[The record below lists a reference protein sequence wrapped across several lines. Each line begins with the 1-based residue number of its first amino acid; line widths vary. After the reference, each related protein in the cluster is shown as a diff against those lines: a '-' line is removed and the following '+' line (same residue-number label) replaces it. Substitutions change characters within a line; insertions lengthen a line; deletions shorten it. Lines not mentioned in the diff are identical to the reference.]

1 MRNPSD
7 AAVAASVA
15 TLLGIVAFFLVG
27 KIVFLY
33 SVWLAPA
40 LGPVL
45 LGAGAL
51 GAGWLA
57 VRGCRSARGFGAGM
71 LVGWLLLAF
80 WTSGMSVFGLTVQP

>member
-1 MRNPSD
+1 MRHPSD

-15 TLLGIVAFFLVG
+15 ALLGIVAFFLVG

-57 VRGCRSARGFGAGM
+57 ARGRRSARGFGAGM

-80 WTSGMSVFGLTVQP
+80 WTSGMSVFGLAFQP